1 MVSRKIAFGAEYG
14 MAEAVANLLNH
25 GKFLPKNSRMEDIPL
40 PRCKG
45 MIAAL
50 QQAAGLR
57 RKLVQSGLTG
67 IS

>member
-1 MVSRKIAFGAEYG
+1 